1 MLLQKITVVC
11 FAASYALALILEMAQ
26 RVRRRRALRWAA
38 LAACGAGLF
47 AHSVFLVVHKLPLAS
62 ESGSFFMLAWVLAV
76 FSFLGSLHHRRLAW
90 ALFVLPVALGLVF
103 LGSTFAQPT
112 GKAPPPWSLASLDG
126 DSFWRE
132 MHVGFFVLASVGI
145 CVAFIASCMYL
156 VQARRLKSK
165 ELASGGLRL
174 LSQERL
180 EVMHQRAIGMAFPF
194 LTVGLLFSL
203 IRMLQ
208 SDGEELSWSDPRIIS
223 TLILWV
229 VFAVLVYMRLGMH
242 LRGRRAALLTLVTF
256 ALLMLSLATSH
267 HGPVGGVR

>member
-1 MLLQKITVVC
+1 MFLEKITVVC
-11 FAASYALALILEMAQ
+11 FAASYTLALILELAQ
-26 RVRRRRALRWAA
+26 LVRRRRALRWLA
-38 LAACGAGLF
+38 LGACGAGLF

-62 ESGSFFMLAWVLAV
+62 ESGSLFMLAWVLAV

-90 ALFVLPVALGLVF
+90 ALFVLPVALGLVC
-103 LGSTFAQPT
+103 LGSRLASPSDEAHTS
-112 GKAPPPWSLASLDG
+112 WSLASLDG

-132 MHVGFFVLASVGI
+132 MHVGFFVLASIGI

-165 ELASGGLRL
+165 ELATGALRL

-194 LTVGLLFSL
+194 LTVGLLLSL

-208 SDGEELSWSDPRIIS
+208 PDAEPLSWTDPRIIS

-229 VFAVLVYMRLGMH
+229 VLAVLVCMRFGMY
-242 LRGRRAALLTLVTF
+242 LRGRRAALLTLLTF
-256 ALLMLSLATSH
+256 ALLILSLATSH
-267 HGPVGGVR
+267 QGPVGGTR

>member
-1 MLLQKITVVC
+1 MFLQKITVVC
-11 FAASYALALILEMAQ
+11 FAASYTLALILELVQ
-26 RVRRRRALRWAA
+26 LVRRRRALRWLA

-62 ESGSFFMLAWVLAV
+62 ESGSLYMLAWVLAV

-90 ALFVLPVALGLVF
+90 ALFVLPVALALVF
-103 LGSTFAQPT
+103 LGSRFAT
-112 GKAPPPWSLASLDG
+112 LSDSSSSSWSLASLDG

-165 ELASGGLRL
+165 ELARGGLRL

-208 SDGEELSWSDPRIIS
+208 NEGESLAWTDPRIIS
-223 TLILWV
+223 TSILWL

-242 LRGRRAALLTLVTF
+242 LRGRRAALLTLLTF

-267 HGPVGGVR
+267 QGTVGGAR

>member
-1 MLLQKITVVC
+1 
-11 FAASYALALILEMAQ
+11 
-26 RVRRRRALRWAA
+26 
-38 LAACGAGLF
+38 
-47 AHSVFLVVHKLPLAS
+47 
-62 ESGSFFMLAWVLAV
+62 
-76 FSFLGSLHHRRLAW
+76 
-90 ALFVLPVALGLVF
+90 
-103 LGSTFAQPT
+103 
-112 GKAPPPWSLASLDG
+112 
-126 DSFWRE
+126 

-145 CVAFIASCMYL
+145 CVAFISSCMYL

-165 ELASGGLRL
+165 ELATGGLRL

-208 SDGEELSWSDPRIIS
+208 NDGEALSWSDPRIIS

-229 VFAVLVYMRLGMH
+229 VFAVLVYMRLGRNF
-242 LRGRRAALLTLVTF
+242 RGRRAALLTLVTF

>member
-1 MLLQKITVVC
+1 MPLEKITVVC
-11 FAASYALALILEMAQ
+11 FAASYALALLLEAAGL
-26 RVRRRRALRWAA
+26 VRRRRILRFLA

-62 ESGSFFMLAWVLAV
+62 QAGTLYMLAWVLAV

-90 ALFVLPVALGLVF
+90 ALFVLPVALALIF
-103 LGSTFAQPT
+103 LGAASTQSASA
-112 GKAPPPWSLASLDG
+112 APLSWSWASLDA

-132 MHVGFFVLASVGI
+132 MHVIFFVLGSVGI
-145 CVAFIASCMYL
+145 CVAFVASCMYL

-165 ELASGGLRL
+165 TVPTAELRL

-180 EVMHQRAIGMAFPF
+180 ELMHQRAIGLAFPF
-194 LTVGLLFSL
+194 ITVGLLFSM

-208 SDGEELSWSDPRIIS
+208 NDGEALSWRDPRIIS

-229 VFAVLVYMRLGMH
+229 AFAVLIYLRMGMH
-242 LRGRRAALLTLVTF
+242 VRGRKTALLTLVIF

-267 HGPVGGVR
+267 HGPEGGVR